1 MRYLFVL
8 ILTAS
13 IVFAGCDPTPVVEDT
28 LVTDAGATV
37 ADSAPNDVDLPPATD
52 IKIATFN
59 VSRFFDTSC
68 DTGECWHGA
77 YEDYPTPSEFNA
89 RSSQLVEAIQ
99 ALDADVVVLQ
109 EVENEGCLD
118 VLMKSLGDTYTAKV
132 MGETGAPASL
142 DVVTLARGDVLDIRL
157 HRNYS
162 IPHPDGGWTKFS
174 REFLEV
180 HLEWK
185 GWRVIV
191 FNAHF
196 KSKTNDDPGR
206 RLAEAMKAREIIEAR
221 VEEFPFALLV
231 LAGDIND
238 VPKSPPL
245 KELEREN
252 LMLRVAKE
260 IPSGGDWTYNYFGNF
275 RAIDHILLVNDGW
288 GTFKSGTAKVHR
300 DTNGTGWG
308 GSDHCAVTASFSLS
322 P

>member
-1 MRYLFVL
+1 M
-8 ILTAS
+8 
-13 IVFAGCDPTPVVEDT
+13 
-28 LVTDAGATV
+28 
-37 ADSAPNDVDLPPATD
+37 
-52 IKIATFN
+52 
-59 VSRFFDTSC
+59 
-68 DTGECWHGA
+68 
-77 YEDYPTPSEFNA
+77 
-89 RSSQLVEAIQ
+89 
-99 ALDADVVVLQ
+99 
-109 EVENEGCLD
+109 
-118 VLMKSLGDTYTAKV
+118 
-132 MGETGAPASL
+132 
-142 DVVTLARGDVLDIRL
+142 

-206 RLAEAMKAREIIEAR
+206 RLAEAMKARDIIETRAK
-221 VEEFPFALLV
+221 EFPFALLV

-245 KELEREN
+245 KELERDN

-260 IPSGGDWTYNYFGNF
+260 IPSGGDWTYHYSGNF
-275 RAIDHILLVNDGW
+275 RAIDHIFLVNDGW
-288 GTFKSGTAKVHR
+288 GTFKAGTAKVHR
-300 DTNGTGWG
+300 DTNGTSWA